1 MDCLREVGEP
11 SRDQEQGGGARLGF
25 YSWVDCLREVESPV
39 RDQEQGGGARL
50 GFYSWGGL
58 S

>member
-1 MDCLREVGEP
+1 MDCLREVERP

-39 RDQEQGGGARL
+39 EIKSREV
-50 GFYSWGGL
+50 GL
-58 S
+58 D